1 MAIEIG
7 IPTSV
12 SDIVQAIK
20 DESIEPSEL
29 HTDESD
35 ITDRLNPPSVAT
47 AGDLPADADA
57 KEPDIVWVEDEELW
71 YTYTN

>member
-29 HTDESD
+29 HTDEIGGAGRPYSTADDWSD
-35 ITDRLNPPSVAT
+35 VSIFWQEKILVR
-47 AGDLPADADA
+47 
-57 KEPDIVWVEDEELW
+57 
-71 YTYTN
+71 